1 MRFLKRN
8 SFVISLVSVLIS
20 TIGSAMPILA
30 HGIEMTTPLY
40 ANTPQSMA
48 TFELTYVDSS
58 HYIVGH
64 QTVQYA
70 GSSQEATL
78 DINHLCLPKGY
89 YLDEV
94 WDKYTVLYGEVCEIE
109 FQVAPEQ
116 AVISRSIDGLE
127 GCNKTA
133 ITLNYVEAANPE
145 RIVESQ
151 TFEQPD
157 RLEGSYLTVF
167 TLHQDYELNVPLG
180 YQLSKNPP
188 EVLQGLRIGR
198 TDFYLEI
205 EPNIPG
211 VDPFY
216 YGKGSGDGS
225 LLESSLSPQTSAQI
239 APLEEAKDLTVQ
251 REYARGEF
259 DLEATTPVY
268 LFYLDEME
276 QLIDSQTIYFPG
288 QGYILLQEEDLHLP
302 QGYGLCEPWEPFY
315 TEDGEPLTVSM
326 VVTPLKTDIQEI
338 QEQDSSLI
346 HPSIEASSYSLKT
359 PSILEGNQP
368 KRQTARDTAV
378 FQNAFFYLLLAISS
392 LFGFLSLKRLVI
404 QK

>member
-20 TIGSAMPILA
+20 TTGSAMPILA
-30 HGIEMTTPLY
+30 QGIETTTPLY
-40 ANTPQSMA
+40 ANTPQSIA
-48 TFELTYVDSS
+48 TFELTYVDSAQ
-58 HYIVGH
+58 YIVGH

-89 YLDEV
+89 YLDQV
-94 WDKYTVLYGEVCEIE
+94 WDKYTVPYGEICEIE

-116 AVISRSIDGLE
+116 AVVSRSIDGLE
-127 GCNKTA
+127 GRNKTA

-151 TFEQPD
+151 TFEQLD
-157 RLEGSYLTVF
+157 RLEGSYLAVF
-167 TLHQDYELNVPLG
+167 TLHQDYELDVPLG
-180 YQLSKNPP
+180 YQLSNDPP

-211 VDPFY
+211 IDPFY

-225 LLESSLSPQTSAQI
+225 PLESSLSLQTPAQSA
-239 APLEEAKDLTVQ
+239 PVEEAKDLTTP

-288 QGYILLQEEDLHLP
+288 QGYILLQEGDLHLP
-302 QGYGLCEPWEPFY
+302 QGYGLSEPWEPFY

-326 VVTPLKTDIQEI
+326 VVTPLETEI
-338 QEQDSSLI
+338 QETNEQVSFLA
-346 HPSIEASSYSLKT
+346 HPSIDESNDSF
-359 PSILEGNQP
+359 LERNQP
-368 KRQTARDTAV
+368 KRQTAHETAV

-392 LFGFLSLKRLVI
+392 LFGFLSLKRLVL

>member
-8 SFVISLVSVLIS
+8 SFVISLVSILVS
-20 TIGSAMPILA
+20 GIGSVLPVLA
-30 HGIEMTTPLY
+30 QEFEITTPLY
-40 ANTPQSMA
+40 ANSPQSTA
-48 TFELTYVDSS
+48 TFELTYIDSA

-78 DINHLCLPKGY
+78 DISHLCLPKGY

-94 WDKYTVLYGEVCEIE
+94 WDKYTVKYGEICEIE
-109 FQVAPEQ
+109 FQVAPQQ

-127 GCNKTA
+127 GYNKTA
-133 ITLNYVEAANPE
+133 ITLNYVEAANPD

-157 RLEGSYLTVF
+157 RLEGSHLAVF

-180 YQLSKNPP
+180 YQLSNDPP

-225 LLESSLSPQTSAQI
+225 SLASSLTLQAPAQI
-239 APLEEAKDLTVQ
+239 TPVEEVKDLSTQ
-251 REYARGEF
+251 TKYARGEF

-276 QLIDSQTIYFPG
+276 HLIESQTIYFPG
-288 QGYILLQEEDLHLP
+288 QGYVLLQEEDLHLP
-302 QGYGLCEPWEPFY
+302 QGYSLSEPWEPFY

-326 VVTPLKTDIQEI
+326 IVTPLETETQNVEKQASFLT
-338 QEQDSSLI
+338 
-346 HPSIEASSYSLKT
+346 HPSIDESNYSLKT

-368 KRQTARDTAV
+368 KRQTARETAV

-392 LFGFLSLKRLVI
+392 LFGFLCLKRLVI